1 METTVKVF
9 KKKKKTS
16 YMRKYT
22 NEIIGSFSMIYVVKK
37 YHAYLSVYQFIE
49 CSVGCSG
56 DNCSVVCPSDSYG
69 KLCSQTCDRHSI
81 SCNHIFGCN
90 VTEGTTGNAFEINVF
105 FLIYFH
111 TIVNQFKMNIF
122 HAFCRL
128 C

>member
-49 CSVGCSG
+49 CSVGYSG

-69 KLCSQTCDRHSI
+69 KLCSRH
-81 SCNHIFGCN
+81 
-90 VTEGTTGNAFEINVF
+90 VTDTLYHVITYSVA
-105 FLIYFH
+105 
-111 TIVNQFKMNIF
+111 M
-122 HAFCRL
+122 
-128 C
+128 